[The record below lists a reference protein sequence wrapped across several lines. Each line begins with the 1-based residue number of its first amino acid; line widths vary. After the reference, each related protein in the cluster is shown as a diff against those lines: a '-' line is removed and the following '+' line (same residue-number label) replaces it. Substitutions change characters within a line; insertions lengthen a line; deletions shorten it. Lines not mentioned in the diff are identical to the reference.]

1 MQHQVLVKISYPLH
15 LLILL
20 QTWYPGVTVALRTGG
35 NSNMQIAGHAK
46 FQCRL
51 VTKTP
56 VAPRIFTRLERRLN
70 FWIQL
75 NEFYT
80 ILLNQIFPMRIDIK
94 KLRSLPSYPSRLWG
108 YPLGYGTGRLQFF
121 PAKLILGVYTPR
133 PLGGNLHR

>member
-46 FQCRL
+46 FQSRL

-70 FWIQL
+70 FSTPL
-75 NEFYT
+75 NEIYT
-80 ILLNQIFPMRIDIK
+80 ILLNQIFSARTEVK
-94 KLRSLPSYPSRLWG
+94 KNRRRHLD
-108 YPLGYGTGRLQFF
+108 PLGYGLTL
-121 PAKLILGVYTPR
+121 
-133 PLGGNLHR
+133 

>member
-1 MQHQVLVKISYPLH
+1 MQHQDRVKISYPLH

-35 NSNMQIAGHAK
+35 NSNMQIAGHDK
-46 FQCRL
+46 FQSGL

-75 NEFYT
+75 DEFYT
-80 ILLNQIFPMRIDIK
+80 ILLNQIFSTRTEVK
-94 KLRSLPSYPSRLWG
+94 KTRRRRFRPSRLWAD
-108 YPLGYGTGRLQFF
+108 PLGCGACWR
-121 PAKLILGVYTPR
+121 
-133 PLGGNLHR
+133 